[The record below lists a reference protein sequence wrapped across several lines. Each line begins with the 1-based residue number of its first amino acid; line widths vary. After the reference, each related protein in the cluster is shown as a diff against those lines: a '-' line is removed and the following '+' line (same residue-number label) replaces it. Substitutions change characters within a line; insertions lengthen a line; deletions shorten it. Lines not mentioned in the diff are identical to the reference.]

1 MMPPDS
7 KQHPTDIS
15 PLHLADHGWFY
26 VGGKYTTDDG
36 YGPLSGAM
44 YVEYFIPEHK
54 TKPYPV
60 VMFHGGSQSCTNFT
74 GTPDGRRGWAH
85 DFLLAGYAVY
95 VVDQPG
101 RGRSNY
107 AESLYGEYTGVEGPA
122 EYCEMRFTAPEI
134 PCNWPNAEKHTQ
146 WPGSGVHGDAVFDNS
161 FCVSDESNCRPEN
174 R

>member
-1 MMPPDS
+1 M
-7 KQHPTDIS
+7 
-15 PLHLADHGWFY
+15 
-26 VGGKYTTDDG
+26 
-36 YGPLSGAM
+36 
-44 YVEYFIPEHK
+44 
-54 TKPYPV
+54 V

-107 AESLYGEYTGVEGPA
+107 AESLYGEYTGDEGPA

-146 WPGSGVHGDAVFDNS
+146 WPGSGVHGDAVFDNF